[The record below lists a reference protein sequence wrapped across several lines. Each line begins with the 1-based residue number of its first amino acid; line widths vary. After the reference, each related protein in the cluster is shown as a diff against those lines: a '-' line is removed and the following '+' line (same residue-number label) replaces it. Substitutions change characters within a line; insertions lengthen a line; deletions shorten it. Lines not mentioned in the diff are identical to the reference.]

1 MLTFTYSTTDNP
13 SPRVR
18 KYSIEQAFSNGQA
31 SFGREFARLSH
42 QERLSLVM
50 VLKEISTRQKR

>member
-1 MLTFTYSTTDNP
+1 
-13 SPRVR
+13 VR